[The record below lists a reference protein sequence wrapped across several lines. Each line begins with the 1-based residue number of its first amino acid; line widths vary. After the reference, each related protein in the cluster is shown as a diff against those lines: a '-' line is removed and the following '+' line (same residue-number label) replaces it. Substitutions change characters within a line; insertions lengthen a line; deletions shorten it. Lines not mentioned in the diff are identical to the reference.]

1 MLASLPMYDLPEARA
16 ATDAWWQGLARAFR
30 AEGIDDVPD
39 RLTHD
44 PILPDHWTA
53 ADLLFSQTCGY
64 PLTHALAGK
73 VRLVATPRYRA
84 RGCSGASYCSLLV
97 VAADSPAT
105 SLEDFR
111 GKRCAYNTA
120 DSQSGYNALRAAVA
134 PFARNGRFFA
144 GALETGG
151 HRFSIAA
158 VARGEADI
166 CAVDCVT
173 HALLARHAP
182 QALAGTRVL
191 GRTSAAPGLPF
202 VTAGHADDD
211 LVRRL
216 RAGLERALA
225 DSSLAAVR
233 DDLLIAGVDVLPLA
247 AYDVLNEMER
257 AAAAA
262 GYAILA

>member
-1 MLASLPMYDLPEARA
+1 MQASLPMYDLPEARA

-30 AEGIDDVPD
+30 AEGVGDVPD

-44 PILPDHWTA
+44 PTLPDHWTA
-53 ADLLFSQTCGY
+53 PDLLFSQTCGY
-64 PLTHALAGK
+64 PLTHALAGR

-84 RGCSGASYCSLLV
+84 HGCSGARYCSLLV
-97 VAADSPAT
+97 VAEDSPAT
-105 SLEDFR
+105 ALDDLR
-111 GKRCAYNTA
+111 GRRCAYNSA
-120 DSQSGYNALRAAVA
+120 DSQSGYNTLRAAVA
-134 PFARNGRFFA
+134 PLARNGRFFA
-144 GALETGG
+144 AALRTGG

-182 QALAGTRVL
+182 SALAGTRVL
-191 GRTSAAPGLPF
+191 GETAAAPGLPY
-202 VTAGHADDD
+202 VTAGSADDD
-211 LVRRL
+211 LVARL

-247 AYDVLNEMER
+247 AYDAVLEMEG

-262 GYAILA
+262 GYATLA